1 MNASFPSSLIL
12 VAEDDPD
19 DALMLKDAFLENNF
33 SAPLFLQNGKLL
45 MDHIKLMLLEGQIP
59 GLIMLD
65 LNMPVQ
71 DGKSVIMELRA
82 NPKTQHIPVVVL
94 STTKNK
100 EDIQS
105 IYNLGA
111 NAFFTK
117 PSSFIDLVKITES
130 ITNKWLTTN

>member
-1 MNASFPSSLIL
+1 MTHMLFNALIL

-19 DALMLKDAFLENNF
+19 DALMLKDAFIENNYN
-33 SAPLFLQNGKLL
+33 APTFLQNGKLL
-45 MDHIKLMLLEGQIP
+45 MDYIKIMLANNQLPE
-59 GLIMLD
+59 LIMLD

-71 DGKSVIMELRA
+71 DGKSVIIELRA

-100 EDIQS
+100 DDIQL

-117 PSSFIDLVKITES
+117 PASFIDLVKITES
-130 ITNKWLTTN
+130 ITNKWLNTN

>member
-1 MNASFPSSLIL
+1 MNQSLSNPLIL

-19 DALMLKDAFLENNF
+19 DALMLKDAFIENNY
-33 SAPLFLQNGKLL
+33 SSPTFLSNGKLL
-45 MDHIKLMLLEGQIP
+45 MDYIKLMLVNNQIP
-59 GLIMLD
+59 GLVMLD

-71 DGKSVIMELRA
+71 DGKSVIIELRA

-117 PSSFIDLVKITES
+117 PSSFVDLVKITES
-130 ITNKWLTTN
+130 ITNKWLNTN